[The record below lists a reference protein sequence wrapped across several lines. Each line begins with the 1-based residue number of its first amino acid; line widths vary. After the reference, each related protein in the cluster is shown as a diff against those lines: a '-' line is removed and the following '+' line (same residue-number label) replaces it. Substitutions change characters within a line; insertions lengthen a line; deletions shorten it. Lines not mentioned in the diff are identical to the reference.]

1 MTPSNIG
8 LVIATAMSLTNVLK
22 DVTAKRVLQR
32 FDIFAVTFWI
42 RIFSA
47 LGFTTVLF
55 AQGIKATAYVHDGG
69 PLFGIV
75 FLVLSP
81 KIVFAIYLLLDV
93 LGVAMAAFLYNRAL
107 QISPLSL
114 CAPFLAFTPIFLL
127 GTSALFLHEMPTW
140 PKAFGAIL
148 ILVGSV
154 IMHGELLRNGW
165 LAPALAIFRDK
176 GTRFSLLTAF
186 IFAMTN
192 PVDKKLV
199 LMSSAEFQAF
209 VYGIGLCIFFGIM
222 VAIKRSDWVGVIRSA
237 PLPLLIAGIFDCSAL
252 LLQFL
257 SYRYLDVL
265 VAVSIKRA
273 GIIFS
278 VFMGW
283 LFFHE
288 KNIRLRLLAASTM
301 FVGVAIMY
309 FVQSVITSIEIT
321 AAAIAVAAFVW
332 KSSLKDEVVE
342 EPIPVTT
349 ER

>member
-1 MTPSNIG
+1 MTSSNIG
-8 LVIATAMSLTNVLK
+8 LAIATAMSLTNVLK

-32 FDIFAVTFWI
+32 FDVFAVTFWI
-42 RIFSA
+42 RILSA
-47 LGFTTVLF
+47 LGFTAVLF
-55 AQGIKATAYVHDGG
+55 AQGIKATAYIHDGG
-69 PLFGIV
+69 PLFGIA
-75 FLVLSP
+75 FLALSP
-81 KIVFAIYLLLDV
+81 KLVFAIYLLLDV
-93 LGVAMAAFLYNRAL
+93 LGVATAVFLYNRAL

-127 GTSALFLHEMPTW
+127 GTGAIFLHEMPSW

-154 IMHGELLRNGW
+154 IMHGDLLRKGL
-165 LAPALAIFRDK
+165 LAPALAIYRDK
-176 GTRFSLLTAF
+176 GTRYSLLTAF
-186 IFAMTN
+186 LFAITN

-199 LMSSAEFQAF
+199 LMSSAEFQGF
-209 VYGIGLCIFFGIM
+209 VYGIGICIFFGIM
-222 VAIKRSDWVGVIRSA
+222 VAVKRADWIGVIRSA
-237 PLPLLIAGIFDCSAL
+237 PLPLILAGILDCSAL

-273 GIIFS
+273 GIIFA
-278 VFMGW
+278 VLMGW

-301 FVGVAIMY
+301 FVGVAVMY
-309 FVQSVITSIEIT
+309 FIQSVVTSLEIT
-321 AAAIAVAAFVW
+321 AAAIVVAAFVW
-332 KSSLKDEVVE
+332 KHSLKNEVIE
-342 EPIPVTT
+342 EPISVSA